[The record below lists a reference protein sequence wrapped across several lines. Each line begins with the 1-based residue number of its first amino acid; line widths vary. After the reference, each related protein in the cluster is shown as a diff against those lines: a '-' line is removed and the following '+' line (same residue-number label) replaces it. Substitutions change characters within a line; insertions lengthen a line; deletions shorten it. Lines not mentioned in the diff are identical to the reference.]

1 MYDYD
6 NTKSLK
12 TFDSTT
18 LVELNTGYNEQDTQE
33 IDRSITQYKK
43 SDVRCELIHVSV
55 LKCM

>member
-18 LVELNTGYNEQDTQE
+18 LMELNTGYNEQDTQD
-33 IDRSITQYKK
+33 IDRSITQHQEHYYK
-43 SDVRCELIHVSV
+43 S
-55 LKCM
+55 